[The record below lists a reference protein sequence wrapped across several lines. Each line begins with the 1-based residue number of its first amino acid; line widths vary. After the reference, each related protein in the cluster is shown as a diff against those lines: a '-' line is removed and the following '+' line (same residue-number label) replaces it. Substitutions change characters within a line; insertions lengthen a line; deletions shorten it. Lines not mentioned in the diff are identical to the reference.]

1 VRKNGTALNAE
12 DYLPATIDDL
22 VRDLSQRR

>member
-1 VRKNGTALNAE
+1 VRKNGTALNPE
-12 DYLPATIDDL
+12 EYLPATIDDL